1 MISLQNV
8 CECFLQNVP
17 WFLFLKNVLQILS
30 LKKVFPDSL
39 YKTFLI
45 YLYKTFFDLSP
56 WKRKRFSVTS
66 YNVSPHFSLEIAPCT
81 LSLKTF
87 VSSIFQRISL
97 FPKAS
102 FPLAPAKHPLRLHF
116 HVSSEYVATVIHV
129 DRTRLRDSR
138 SCAYGTFLRLTSKE
152 KAHILAVSSEQL

>member
-1 MISLQNV
+1 MKSVSSWKVVFLQMSLVLSPWRKFLFCVDQLLLYNNRCKCVSVICSRLHILLSPCWTYPSLTLKKRENHMISLQNV

-87 VSSIFQRISL
+87 VSSIF
-97 FPKAS
+97 
-102 FPLAPAKHPLRLHF
+102 
-116 HVSSEYVATVIHV
+116 
-129 DRTRLRDSR
+129 
-138 SCAYGTFLRLTSKE
+138 
-152 KAHILAVSSEQL
+152 